1 MTKKFYVRFILLV
14 ITGLILNLGIS
25 YIMKYLGISIAFDH
39 VGTICTAILGGPI
52 VGIIVGFAGV
62 LLTALL
68 TYGVEI
74 ADIVN
79 GVNGAILGG
88 LVGWLTG
95 RGFFKVFWKAV
106 VTGLVV
112 AVVYTVGVMLNV
124 TYARMAGFGMDL
136 MTSLT
141 EAFAYP
147 MTVINDLIATFLIVL
162 PNIFATVI
170 ILWVFF
176 KLIGTMLLSGASRSA
191 SKLPSVINT
200 QKLGTKLAE
209 IPVIGPVWKKLVRLV
224 TIFYLDYI
232 VPLQKE
238 KGEEKKEEVD
248 AVKTI
253 KTSEEEKYMFNQY
266 RGYSFRLPDNIAEW
280 SKVKVQLII
289 GTIQFAGANH
299 DLLNKETVAKELN
312 LGIEDVT
319 KRIIRMYNDHLLLVP
334 TDAALQ
340 TVGFGLFYM
349 LLKLKKGTPEKRKQ
363 EISALIR
370 DNDYICTSFE
380 TSGDYDFFCG
390 AHITTIDNL
399 YKQVLKY
406 LYPLPELEE
415 LTLLPIQ
422 RMLRQERLNHWDMKK
437 DLWRETALIDG
448 EFEKLA
454 KIQNVLDGTDLRII
468 ETLMK
473 KRDITE
479 YLNVNFLSKKKES
492 GEKLLRTLDEKRL
505 FVSPVFLN
513 WMKLNYQPYF
523 FAVRFNDKID
533 SDKKIEL
540 SDHLVE
546 TYPEFNMALQ
556 LSDTSYD
563 LFLGSYKGLADLD
576 AVKKSLKETA
586 GVDDVKEM
594 TATKQHRMW
603 TTKLAEDKWGECVMM
618 WE

>member
-1 MTKKFYVRFILLV
+1 MTKKFYFRFVLLV
-14 ITGLILNLGIS
+14 IAGLILNLGIS
-25 YIMKYLGISIAFDH
+25 YVIKCLGSSISFDH
-39 VGTICTAILGGPI
+39 VGTVCTAILGGPL
-52 VGIIVGFAGV
+52 VGIIVGFVGV
-62 LLTALL
+62 LLSAFLG
-68 TYGVEI
+68 YGIEI

-88 LVGWLTG
+88 LIGWLTG
-95 RGFFKVFWKAV
+95 RGFFKGFLKTVIMGLAV
-106 VTGLVV
+106 VI
-112 AVVYTVGVMLNV
+112 VYTLVVMLNV

-147 MTVINDLIATFLIVL
+147 MTVINDLLSTFLLVL
-162 PNIFATVI
+162 PNIFITII

-176 KLIGTMLLSGASRSA
+176 KLVGTMLLRGVVRDASN
-191 SKLPSVINT
+191 KLPAEINT
-200 QKLGTKLAE
+200 QKLGTELAE

-238 KGEEKKEEVD
+238 EKQEDK

-312 LGIEDVT
+312 LGIDEVT
-319 KRIIRMYNDHLLLVP
+319 KRIIRMYNDHILLVP

-349 LLKLKKGTPEKRKQ
+349 LLKLKKGTSEKRKQ

-380 TSGDYDFFCG
+380 TAGDYDFFCG

-437 DLWRETALIDG
+437 DLWRETALIDA
-448 EFEKLA
+448 EFKKLA
-454 KIQNVLDGTDLRII
+454 KIQNVLDKTDLRII

-479 YLNVNFLSKKKES
+479 YLNVNFLSKKKET

-546 TYPEFNMALQ
+546 TYPEFNTALQ
-556 LSDTSYD
+556 LSDTYYD
-563 LFLGSYKGLADLD
+563 LFLGCYKGLADLD
-576 AVKKSLKETA
+576 AVKKALKETA
-586 GVDDVKEM
+586 GVEDVKEM
-594 TATKQHRMW
+594 TATRQHRMW
-603 TTKLAEDKWGECVMM
+603 TTKLSEEKWGECVMM